1 MSRKKQVMAAGMVA
15 VVAGSHPWNS
25 LIQALLLL
33 SLSFPAALTDQEISF
48 CVFHWFESFLCGLIF
63 FFVCT
68 EILWRS
74 FAWSHSSSYRYV
86 SEGTVRN

>member
-48 CVFHWFESFLCGLIF
+48 LDLKRILVSSSHWR
-63 FFVCT
+63 
-68 EILWRS
+68 RS

-86 SEGTVRN
+86 S